1 MYQNHGNKI
10 SFLRTFITT
19 FELFK
24 KYNQIDMKKL
34 IAVIPVRA
42 GSQRVKNK
50 NFKPFA
56 GKTLL
61 EHKLDIVKQLPVD
74 EIIINTD
81 SELAVEMAKRHGVSY
96 HIRESYYAS
105 SECSGSEFHEYLAK
119 VTNSENIL
127 VAHVTEPL
135 VSKETFIDGIKTYY
149 NNDCDSL
156 VSVEVVKKF
165 LWYNGKPLNYNPEKV
180 PASQDLPEYLSPT
193 FGVVVAK
200 RESILHSKHL
210 ICSKPYF
217 YKINEIEAVDIDT
230 ELDFEFAEFLF
241 NKYRRGIN
249 N

>member
-1 MYQNHGNKI
+1 
-10 SFLRTFITT
+10 
-19 FELFK
+19 
-24 KYNQIDMKKL
+24 MKKL

-50 NFKPFA
+50 NIKPFA

-61 EHKLDIVKQLPVD
+61 EHKLDVVKQLPVD

-81 SELAVEMAKRHGVSY
+81 SEIAMEIAKREGVSI
-96 HIRESYYAS
+96 HIREPYYAS
-105 SECSGSEFHEYLAK
+105 SECTGSEFHEYIAK
-119 VTNSENIL
+119 TTPSENIL

-135 VSKETFIDGIKTYY
+135 VSKETFIDGINTFF
-149 NNDCDSL
+149 NNDCNSL

-165 LWYNGKPLNYNPEKV
+165 LWYNGKPLNYSPEKA

-193 FGVVVAK
+193 FGVVIAN
-200 RESILHSKHL
+200 REAMILAKHL

-241 NKYRRGIN
+241 KKYRLN
-249 N
+249 QNT